1 MTASVS
7 VVVPTRN
14 RPELLRKAIDAILGQ
29 EYPGPI
35 EVVVVYDQSEPDFSL
50 RADDPHRSVRV
61 IVNERTQ
68 GLAGGRNTGILA
80 TATDLV
86 AFCDDD
92 DEWLPGKLAA
102 QVAMLDAHPAS
113 ELCSIGVVIDYDG
126 KDVDRTLDRDLVTL
140 PELLRSRLTEL
151 HPSTFL
157 FRRAALVDGIGLVD
171 ENIPGSYAED
181 YELLLR
187 VARRAPIANAP
198 GVGVRVRWHRQ
209 SYFTARWATIA
220 EALEWLLE
228 RYPEFEGAPR
238 GHARITGQIAFAQAA
253 GGHRRDA
260 MRWVKK
266 TIRHSPREAR
276 SYLALAVATR
286 LVSADTVLRRLHQRG
301 RGI

>member
-29 EYPGPI
+29 DYPGPVEI
-35 EVVVVYDQSEPDFSL
+35 VVVYDQSEPDFSL
-50 RADDPHRSVRV
+50 CADDPHRRVRV
-61 IVNERTQ
+61 ITNERTQ

-80 TATDLV
+80 TAADLV

-126 KDVDRTLDRDLVTL
+126 KDVDRTLDRPLVTL

-157 FRRAALVDGIGLVD
+157 FRRPALVDGIGLVD

-209 SYFTARWATIA
+209 SYFTARWGTIA

-253 GGHRRDA
+253 GGHRKDA

>member
-1 MTASVS
+1 MTAKVS

-14 RPELLRKAIDAILGQ
+14 RPELLAKALDAILGQ

-35 EVVVVYDQSEPDFSL
+35 EVIVVFDQSEPDLSL
-50 RADDPHRSVRV
+50 RRDDPHREVRV
-61 IVNERTQ
+61 ITNARTQ
-68 GLAGGRNTGILA
+68 GLAGGRNTGIGAA
-80 TATDLV
+80 TGELV

-102 QVAMLDAHPAS
+102 QVALLDARPES
-113 ELCSIGVVIDYDG
+113 ELCCIGVVIDYDG
-126 KDVDRTLDRDLVTL
+126 RDVERTLGKDSITL
-140 PELLRSRLTEL
+140 PDLLRDRLTEL

-187 VARRAPIANAP
+187 AARRAPIANAP
-198 GVGVRVRWHRQ
+198 GALVRVRWHRQ

-220 EALEWLLE
+220 EALQWLLE
-228 RYPEFEGAPR
+228 RYPEFDSAPR

-253 GGHRRDA
+253 GGHRKDA
-260 MRWVKK
+260 IRWVRK

-286 LVSADTVLRRLHQRG
+286 LVSADSVLRKLHKRG